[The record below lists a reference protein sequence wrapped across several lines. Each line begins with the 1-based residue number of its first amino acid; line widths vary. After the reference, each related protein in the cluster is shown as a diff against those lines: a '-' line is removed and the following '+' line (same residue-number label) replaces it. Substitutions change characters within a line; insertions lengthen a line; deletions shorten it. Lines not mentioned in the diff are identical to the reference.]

1 MTHREA
7 APDDCVLLAEM
18 NHQLIRDEGHR
29 NPMTVLELA
38 ERMNGWLSG
47 HGYRAVLFEEDGRAA
62 AYALFRTEPDAGIY
76 LRQFFVARVHR
87 RRGVGSQAVA
97 TLFREVFPAGARVTL
112 DVLAH
117 HEAGANFWAAA
128 GFQRYSV
135 RLERFNSSAT
145 SAT

>member
-1 MTHREA
+1 MS
-7 APDDCVLLAEM
+7 DCAVLAEM

-29 NPMTVLELA
+29 NPMTISELA
-38 ERMNGWLSG
+38 ERMNNWLSG
-47 HGYRAVLFEEDGRAA
+47 HGYRAVLFEEDGKPA

-112 DVLAH
+112 DILAH
-117 HEAGANFWAAA
+117 NEAGANFWAAA

-135 RLERFNSSAT
+135 CLERFNTPAHT
-145 SAT
+145 T

>member
-7 APDDCVLLAEM
+7 ALSDGAVLAEM

-29 NPMTVLELA
+29 NPMTISELA

-47 HGYRAVLFEEDGRAA
+47 HGYRAVMFEEDGRPVAS
-62 AYALFRTEPDAGIY
+62 ALFRTEPGASIY
-76 LRQFFVARVHR
+76 LRQFFVARAHR
-87 RRGVGSQAVA
+87 RRGVGSQAA
-97 TLFREVFPAGARVTL
+97 AILFREVFPAGARVTL

-117 HEAGANFWAAA
+117 NEAGAKFWAAA

-135 RLERFNSSAT
+135 CLERFNTPAHI
-145 SAT
+145 A